1 MAAAVRSAG
10 RPRQPGWLLRLG
22 VTAGL
27 LVEAVVHWYL
37 AEPFGLAA
45 PGGWGGDPVFRL
57 QATAAAVA
65 ALLVLLTGRLAA
77 YAFALL
83 VAGSALAA
91 VLAATWF
98 VTPALGPIPAM
109 HDPVWYP
116 LKTLSAVAE
125 GLTVLLAIAALL
137 PRRRS
142 RGSTPAPVTQRNRQK
157 G

>member
-1 MAAAVRSAG
+1 M
-10 RPRQPGWLLRLG
+10 G

-27 LVEAVVHWYL
+27 LVDAIVHWHL

-45 PGGWGGDPVFRL
+45 PGGWGGDTVFRL
-57 QATAAAVA
+57 QASAAAIA

-77 YAFALL
+77 YAFGLL

-109 HDPVWYP
+109 HDPAWYP

-125 GLTVLLAIAALL
+125 GMAAVLAIAALL

-142 RGSTPAPVTQRNRQK
+142 EPLGQTPQRNRQN